1 MKQYYKLIDPFGM
14 TKYNTSPVVSY
25 WHGDTTKSKILLALR
40 GFVLPLGTA
49 KPKNVSRE
57 TIYEF

>member
-14 TKYNTSPVVSY
+14 TKYNTQPVVSY
-25 WHGDTTKSKILLALR
+25 WHGDPAKAKVLLSLR
-40 GFVLPLGTA
+40 GFVLPLGTR

-57 TIYEF
+57 TIHEF

>member
-1 MKQYYKLIDPFGM
+1 MKHYYKLIDPWKSGAIV
-14 TKYNTSPVVSY
+14 TY
-25 WHGDTTKSKILLALR
+25 WHGDPASAKILLSLR
-40 GFVLPLGTA
+40 GFVLPLGTH